1 VTTFRVCPVPADYL
15 GGIRARGIDD
25 FGNAIVARQAQ
36 GGEPL
41 RCCLRDAEA
50 GEQIALMAY
59 QPSSIGGAYAEVG
72 PIFIHA
78 EACRGWTGKGYPEGV
93 RHRQQLL
100 RAYDAT
106 GSQVDNLI
114 VEPGQAE
121 TGINTLL
128 ADPDVSFVHSRNVLA
143 GCWMFAVAREAAG

>member
-1 VTTFRVCPVPADYL
+1 VITFRVCPVPADYL
-15 GGIRARGIDD
+15 GGVRARGIDD
-25 FGNAIVARQAQ
+25 FGNPVVAREAQ

-41 RCCLRDAEA
+41 RCCLRDADV

-59 QPSSIGGAYAEVG
+59 QPSSIGGPYAEVG

-78 EACRGWTGKGYPEGV
+78 DACRGWTGDGYPDGV
-93 RHRQQLL
+93 LHRQQLL

-128 ADPDVSFVHSRNVLA
+128 ADPGVSFVHSRNVLA
-143 GCWMFAVAREAAG
+143 GCWMFAVTR